1 MHINYRS
8 LFKQGKVEG
17 NVPDGQIASVL
28 QPEVQKPDASRNVA
42 TDISEIEMKWKTA
55 LAELRAELALGTP
68 AIGFK
73 LEGNKLDL
81 VDEDADVLIQKI
93 REEVE
98 FLVKPRD
105 DLGI

>member
-1 MHINYRS
+1 VRILHINYRS
-8 LFKQGKVEG
+8 LFKQGKIEG

-28 QPEVQKPDASRNVA
+28 QPEEQKPDASRNVA
-42 TDISEIEMKWKTA
+42 TDISEIEMKWKNA

-68 AIGFK
+68 AIG
-73 LEGNKLDL
+73 LEGNLDL

-98 FLVKPRD
+98 FLVKPPD